1 MIGDFDG
8 DGTNFPNKLLLANR
22 QIANLCKAFANYLS
36 TDVKLPKTQL
46 SRWYNQENFLVNF
59 FVHY

>member
-1 MIGDFDG
+1 MIGDFDD

-22 QIANLCKAFANYLS
+22 QIANLCKAFANSLS

>member
-1 MIGDFDG
+1 MIGDFDD

-46 SRWYNQENFLVNF
+46 SKWYNQENFLVNF